1 MRKIV
6 QIVALVLVI
15 VMAASGVGCGEP
27 KRPEYISDRL
37 FQYGSKAIE
46 IIDDYLDR
54 KIDQKEAKDELQKI
68 EVRGRIIQEQDHEEG
83 THEHTYDTLV
93 TSKVWYIRSSLEYNT
108 RSEIL
113 EDRNDLADMIGV
125 KPRK

>member
-1 MRKIV
+1 MKKIV
-6 QIVALVLVI
+6 RMLALALVI
-15 VMAASGVGCGEP
+15 VIAASSIGCGEP
-27 KRPEYISDRL
+27 KRPEYISDSL

-54 KIDQKEAKDELQKI
+54 KISQKEAKDELQKI
-68 EVRGRIIQEQDHEEG
+68 EVRGRIIQKQDHEEG
-83 THEHTYDTLV
+83 TREHTYDTLV
-93 TSKVWYIRSSLEYNT
+93 TSKVWYIGSSLDYNT